1 MQTHMQLLLFLNS
14 TSTKSASSYR
24 MNDNLA
30 MELKWTKDWAA
41 SLAIR

>member
-1 MQTHMQLLLFLNS
+1 
-14 TSTKSASSYR
+14 

-30 MELKWTKDWAA
+30 MELKWTKDWAL